1 MEAVDYIQEGMTIS
15 MKRRKWTTGL
25 IATVMVASL
34 TSSVLAATVPGAVYG
49 DNRPPVAIEKVI
61 EKLQAS
67 GVTQKAAEKIA
78 THWAGASVTALA
90 DIGVANDLIKVDV
103 ATGEVKLDGDVDQT
117 TSMSVF
123 AKVLGIANKS
133 DTKEVAAKKAEDAGL
148 APAPTADKPMSRR
161 DVAKM
166 IGKALG
172 VTPVR
177 FVTAENYPFNDFGS
191 VDLEDAALLM
201 ALYELGI
208 FKGFEDRTFRP
219 DGILTVAQIAL
230 LIDRVLGLPQ

>member
-1 MEAVDYIQEGMTIS
+1 
-15 MKRRKWTTGL
+15 MKTRKWTTGL

-67 GVTQKAAEKIA
+67 GVTQKAAEKISQ
-78 THWAGASVTALA
+78 HWAGASVTALA
-90 DIGVANDLIKVDV
+90 DIGVAKDLIKVD
-103 ATGEVKLDGDVDQT
+103 ATTGEVKLDGNVDQK

-123 AKVLGIANKS
+123 AKVLGIANKN
-133 DTKEVAAKKAEDAGL
+133 DTPEVAAKKAEEAGL
-148 APAPTADKPMSRR
+148 APAPVADKEMSRL

-166 IGKALG
+166 LSKALG
-172 VTPVR
+172 VTPAR
-177 FVTAENYPFNDFGS
+177 FVSQENYPFNDFNS

-230 LIDRVLGLPQ
+230 LIDRVLGIAP